1 MTYLSLRNEEYSQKM
16 KSAISVLGVGVLPL
30 LSLASNTPGFR
41 DAEASP
47 FTAFQF
53 EDNGSWIANIA
64 NRPNNDLVI
73 TRTDVPEVWT
83 INVDEGTAQVATN
96 ISDANNLI
104 GISSI
109 DDDEYVVI
117 AGNLDTTTLTPEAGS
132 FSAWKVSI
140 DGDGVGTANLIAA
153 IPDAQ
158 FLHGVVTF
166 QKTRDTVN
174 VLIADAGQ
182 GALYKLDT
190 ANGEYSIVIQDDGLA
205 GVNNLRMQNGYLYF
219 TATQNKVFGRVPLD
233 LEEGTAVGPIET
245 ILNDQTIVPDGFALA
260 PNGSVAFMA
269 TFVQNSI
276 IAIDLDDENYPT
288 SIIYGGINSTDIAGP
303 TTVQFVHNGPWE
315 ILYIA
320 TNGGQTAPV
329 GGSFI
334 EPAKIAGMYLF

>member
-1 MTYLSLRNEEYSQKM
+1 MKTALSL
-16 KSAISVLGVGVLPL
+16 LGATALPL
-30 LSLASNTPGFR
+30 LALASNTPGFR
-41 DAEASP
+41 DAQASP
-47 FTAFQF
+47 FTVFQYP
-53 EDNGSWIANIA
+53 DNGTWIANIA

-83 INVDEGTAQVATN
+83 INVDEGTAQLAAT
-96 ISDANNLI
+96 ISNANNLI

-117 AGNLDTTTLTPEAGS
+117 AGNLDIATLTPEAGS

-140 DGDGVGTANLIAA
+140 ESDGNGTACLITE
-153 IPDAQ
+153 IPEAQ

-182 GALYKLDT
+182 GAIYKLDT
-190 ANGEYSIVIQDDGLA
+190 TTGEYSVVIQDDGLA

-219 TATQNKVFGRVPLD
+219 TATQNKVFGRVPVD
-233 LEEGTAVGPIET
+233 LEEGTTDGPIET
-245 ILNDQTIVPDGFALA
+245 ILSDPTLVPDGFALA

-276 IAIDLDDENYPT
+276 ITVDLDSEDHPT
-288 SIIYGGINSTDIAGP
+288 SIIYGSINSTDIAGP
-303 TTVQFVHNGPWE
+303 TTVQFVQNGPWE
-315 ILYIA
+315 TLYIA

-329 GGSFI
+329 RGSFI
-334 EPAKIAGMYLF
+334 EPAKIAGLYLF

>member
-1 MTYLSLRNEEYSQKM
+1 M
-16 KSAISVLGVGVLPL
+16 KTAICLLGAAASPL
-30 LSLASNTPGFR
+30 LALATNTAGFR
-41 DAEASP
+41 GAEASP
-47 FTAFQF
+47 FTVFQYR
-53 EDNGSWIANIA
+53 DNGTWIASIA

-83 INVDEGTAQVATN
+83 INVDEGTAQLAATIPN
-96 ISDANNLI
+96 ANNLI

-117 AGNLDTTTLTPEAGS
+117 AGNLDIATLTPEAGS

-140 DGDGVGTANLIAA
+140 GLDGIGNASLIAE
-153 IPDAQ
+153 IPEAQ

-182 GALYKLDT
+182 GAIYKLDT
-190 ANGEYSIVIQDDGLA
+190 TTGEYSIVIEDDGLA

-219 TATQNKVFGRVPLD
+219 TATQNKIFGRLPVD
-233 LEEGTAVGPIET
+233 LEEGTADGAIEV
-245 ILNDQTIVPDGFALA
+245 ILNDQALVPDGFALA

-276 IAIDLDDENYPT
+276 ITVDLDNEEHPT
-288 SIIYGGINSTDIAGP
+288 SIIYGSVNSTDIAGP
-303 TTVQFVHNGPWE
+303 TTVQFVQNGPWE
-315 ILYIA
+315 TLFIA

-334 EPAKIAGMYLF
+334 EPAKIAGLFLF

>member
-1 MTYLSLRNEEYSQKM
+1 MKTALSL
-16 KSAISVLGVGVLPL
+16 LGAAALPL
-30 LSLASNTPGFR
+30 LALATNTPGFR
-41 DAEASP
+41 DAKESP
-47 FTAFQF
+47 FTVFQYP
-53 EDNGSWIANIA
+53 DNGTWIANIA
-64 NRPNNDLVI
+64 NRPQNDLVI

-83 INVDEGTAQVATN
+83 INVDEGTAQLVATIPN
-96 ISDANNLI
+96 ANNLI

-109 DDDEYVVI
+109 DDDEYVII
-117 AGNLDTTTLTPEAGS
+117 AGNLDTATLTPEAGS

-140 DGDGVGTANLIAA
+140 DSDNNGTASLIAD
-153 IPDAQ
+153 IPEAQ

-174 VLIADAGQ
+174 VLIADASQ
-182 GALYKLDT
+182 GAIYKLDT
-190 ANGEYSIVIQDDGLA
+190 TSGEYSIVIQDDGLA

-219 TATQNKVFGRVPLD
+219 TATQNKIFGRVSLD
-233 LEEGTAVGPIET
+233 LEEGTANGPIET
-245 ILNDQTIVPDGFALA
+245 LLNDQTLVPDGFALA

-276 IAIDLDDENYPT
+276 ITVDLDDEDHPT

-303 TTVQFVHNGPWE
+303 TTVQFVQNGPWE
-315 ILYIA
+315 TLYIA

-334 EPAKIAGMYLF
+334 EPAKIAGIYLF

>member
-1 MTYLSLRNEEYSQKM
+1 MKPTLSL
-16 KSAISVLGVGVLPL
+16 LGAVALPL
-30 LSLASNTPGFR
+30 LALATNTPGFR

-47 FTAFQF
+47 FTVFQYP
-53 EDNGSWIANIA
+53 DNGTWVASIA

-83 INVDEGTAQVATN
+83 INVNEGTAQLAAT
-96 ISDANNLI
+96 ISNANNLI

-109 DDDEYVVI
+109 DDDEYIVI
-117 AGNLDTTTLTPEAGS
+117 AGNLDTATLAPEAGS

-140 DGDGVGTANLIAA
+140 ESDGNGTASLIAD
-153 IPDAQ
+153 IPEAQ

-166 QKTRDTVN
+166 QKTRDTVY

-182 GALYKLDT
+182 GAIYKLDT
-190 ANGEYSIVIQDDGLA
+190 TTGDYSIVIQDDGLA

-219 TATQNKVFGRVPLD
+219 TATQNKVFGRVPVD
-233 LEEGTAVGPIET
+233 LEEGTADGAIEV
-245 ILNDQTIVPDGFALA
+245 ILNDQTLVPDGFALA

-276 IAIDLDDENYPT
+276 ITVDLDNEDHPI
-288 SIIYGGINSTDIAGP
+288 SIIYGSINSTDIAGP
-303 TTVQFVHNGPWE
+303 TTVQFVQNGPWE
-315 ILYIA
+315 TLYIA

-334 EPAKIAGMYLF
+334 EPAKIAGLYLF